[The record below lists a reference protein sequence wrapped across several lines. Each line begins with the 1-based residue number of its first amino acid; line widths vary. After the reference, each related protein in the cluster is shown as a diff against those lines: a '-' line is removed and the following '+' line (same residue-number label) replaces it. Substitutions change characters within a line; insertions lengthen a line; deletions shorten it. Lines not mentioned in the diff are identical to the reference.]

1 MVFLT
6 LNVLLPKSILKRL
19 KTPKN
24 HINVR
29 PRKMCP
35 ALTVIPVVTQLW
47 LGCSR
52 TPLWLPRSCKPPRNT
67 PSPDFQERK
76 AQSQTG
82 LAAAYG
88 PGTS

>member
-1 MVFLT
+1 
-6 LNVLLPKSILKRL
+6 
-19 KTPKN
+19 
-24 HINVR
+24 
-29 PRKMCP
+29 MCP